1 MMRER
6 EELSKPERGLAGW
19 VDGGGDVI
27 DKVPGLGS
35 LSIPRKVG

>member
-1 MMRER
+1 MMREK
-6 EELSKPERGLAGW
+6 EELSKPERGLGGW
-19 VDGGGDVI
+19 VEGVVI